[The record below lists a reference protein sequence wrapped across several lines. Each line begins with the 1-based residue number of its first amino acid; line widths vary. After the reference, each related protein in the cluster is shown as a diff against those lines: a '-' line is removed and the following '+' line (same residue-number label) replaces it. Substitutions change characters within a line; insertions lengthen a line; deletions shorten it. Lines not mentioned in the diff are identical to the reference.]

1 MVVGRL
7 KRKEKETMDELT
19 RNLVAPKNI
28 LATLKERDPE
38 NKTNQKQV
46 YNARHR
52 LKLAMMA
59 SMTEMQF
66 LFKKL
71 AENNYFFKTRSVDV
85 DGSPVV
91 QDVFFAHPR
100 FVSLFNS
107 FPTVLVMDS
116 TYKTN
121 KYKMSLFEIVGFT
134 STERTF
140 NVGFAWLSNEREDNF
155 T

>member
-1 MVVGRL
+1 VGRL
-7 KRKEKETMDELT
+7 KREEKQTMDEMT
-19 RNLVAPKNI
+19 RNLIAPRNI
-28 LATLKERDPE
+28 FATLKERDPD

-52 LKLAMMA
+52 LKLAMRA
-59 SMTEMQF
+59 SMTEMQH

-71 AENNYFFKTRSVDV
+71 AENNYFFKSRSVDV
-85 DGSPVV
+85 DGSSVV
-91 QDVFFAHPR
+91 RDVFFAHHKS
-100 FVSLFNS
+100 VSLFNS

-121 KYKMSLFEIVGFT
+121 KYKMPLFEIVGFT
-134 STERTF
+134 SNEKTF
-140 NVGFAWLSNEREDNF
+140 NVGFAWLTNEKEDNF